1 MKKISSLD
9 ENGETTWLMGEAV
22 ISSCPYKT
30 DKQAWE
36 ASLATEPDS
45 LKFEGANG
53 KKKFCFER
61 DKNQSAASLGD
72 KFEREEVLLDET
84 ITTCRKTD

>member
-22 ISSCPYKT
+22 ISACPYKT
-30 DKQAWE
+30 DKQAGG
-36 ASLATEPDS
+36 ASLATEPDP
-45 LKFEGANG
+45 LRFEGANER
-53 KKKFCFER
+53 KKFCFDR
-61 DKNQSAASLGD
+61 DMNQSAASLAD
-72 KFEREEVLLDET
+72 KFEWEEVLLDET